1 MGIPYYENK
10 GGKMG
15 KNNNNKRNN
24 RNNKDIGN
32 IYRTPPTYN
41 KSPYYYLTI
50 QKTRKEERNLT

>member
-32 IYRTPPTYN
+32 IYRTPLLIINP
-41 KSPYYYLTI
+41 PI
-50 QKTRKEERNLT
+50 II